1 MMKRY
6 LIGIM
11 MVVLV
16 AMTAAA
22 DNPLRMKSGSL
33 RLLKNSGESIYCE
46 IDFSKT
52 KANKKSLN
60 EYLEDDYGSSREEFD
75 SKIPTME
82 EWFSDRWDDDIKKG
96 PRYTTN
102 PDAPYKMVVQ
112 VKNLQLGPRSGY
124 GGASISGYVNFYK
137 KGESTP
143 FAEVE
148 ILKLEGTQL
157 RIPLPGYPGMIQ
169 IFNDLAEYLC
179 DLIKH
184 SK

>member
-1 MMKRY
+1 MAKRC
-6 LIGIM
+6 LIGIL

-22 DNPLRMKSGSL
+22 ANPLRMKSGSL
-33 RLLKNSGESIYCE
+33 HILKNSGGSIYCK

-52 KANKKSLN
+52 KSNKKSLD
-60 EYLEDDYGSSREEFD
+60 EYLEDDYGSSREVFD

-96 PRYTTN
+96 PRYTTE
-102 PDAPYKMVVQ
+102 PDAPYRMEIM
-112 VKNLQLGPRSGY
+112 VKNLQLGSRSGF

-137 KGESTP
+137 KGEDTP
-143 FAEVE
+143 FAVVE
-148 ILKLEGTQL
+148 MLNLEGTQL
-157 RIPLPGYPGMIQ
+157 RIPLPGYSGMFQ

-179 DLIKH
+179 KLIKQ

>member
-1 MMKRY
+1 MKRY
-6 LIGIM
+6 LLGII
-11 MVVLV
+11 MVALV
-16 AMTAAA
+16 AMAAAA
-22 DNPLRMKSGSL
+22 DNPLRLKSGSL
-33 RLLKNSGESIYCE
+33 RPLKNSGESIYCE

-60 EYLEDDYGSSREEFD
+60 EYLEDDYDSSREVFD

-102 PDAPYKMVVQ
+102 PDAPYKMVIQ
-112 VKNLQLGPRSGY
+112 VKTLQLGPKSGF

-137 KGESTP
+137 KGEADP
-143 FAEVE
+143 FAVVE
-148 ILKLEGTQL
+148 ILKLEGTQF
-157 RIPLPGYPGMIQ
+157 RVAIPGYPGMIQ

>member
-1 MMKRY
+1 MKRY
-6 LIGIM
+6 ITMLM
-11 MVVLV
+11 MVGLV
-16 AMTAAA
+16 FMTVAAN
-22 DNPLRMKSGSL
+22 NPLRIKSGSL
-33 RLLKNSGESIYCE
+33 RPLKACRESIYCE

-52 KANKKSLN
+52 KANKKSLD
-60 EYLEDDYGSSREEFD
+60 EYLEDDYGSSREVFD

-102 PDAPYKMVVQ
+102 PNAPYKMIIL
-112 VKNLQLGPRSGY
+112 VKNLQLGPKSGF
-124 GGASISGYVNFYK
+124 GGASISGYVNFYRN
-137 KGESTP
+137 GEEMP

-148 ILKLEGTQL
+148 VLKLHGTQFKVP
-157 RIPLPGYPGMIQ
+157 ISGYPGMFQ

-179 DLIKH
+179 DLIKN